1 MIETMT
7 SLRMPMDLLSRA
19 DALADTGIGTGAR
32 VSRAVVLRRALELG
46 IATMERETAGAVDP
60 LLAELRAELAEL
72 RVRVTRLELR

>member
-46 IATMERETAGAVDP
+46 IATMERETAGAADP